1 MKAEILSKSQQKE
14 FDRPPKF
21 SLVERRMVFE
31 IPDSLRGSLRKLESP
46 TSIVGFTL
54 QYGYFKTSGKFF
66 YVDTFNSE
74 DIEVI
79 CKWNKFNINDIN
91 WSSYR
96 SVTFY
101 HHQKAILKYFGIL
114 PFGKKEKQQLF
125 SEATRLLKKQKRP
138 DILFWIL
145 AEYLR
150 SHKIEVPTYYA
161 LSSLIQ
167 QSVKQL
173 NRHYSETIR
182 DLITKPVKGLLDGLL
197 EKEEESFIYTL
208 TKLKNANETAR
219 LRDIRENMK
228 AYLYFKNLFFQIQNL
243 ALQLDLSMETIE
255 YHAQFVIK
263 ARIFQISRRENKYL
277 MLLCFIMYQYYFLG
291 DLLMETLISTSKA
304 VENSARNVAQTILLE
319 NQSTIEQDLEHI
331 LTSSEDMAIHITELL
346 KVREDD
352 TMKISEKIR
361 YYEQFVFSR
370 QVSDF
375 VEIIEPIGRI
385 RKKEIRK
392 EPIFYKA
399 LEEHSHKLQK
409 RVSQLIRNLD
419 FEISIP
425 ILQEANQE
433 FKKEAGNISEAFCS
447 KFLTKDEKK
456 NVKNAKSLPAL
467 YKILF
472 TRHLVKGIKSGEVS
486 LVHSFQHR
494 PFEHY
499 LIRENWEQ
507 NRYDILKDVGLS
519 EKVSWK
525 QVESE
530 LLFSLQESFY
540 KTYDSINNPEN
551 HYVKAGRKGNRPR
564 FETPSASKAE
574 KQIKEQAKST
584 FPPENSIPLLEVLNT
599 VNQRVGF
606 TKSFIHWSNRSIP
619 KKPSDMELFAVV
631 MAYGCNIGLDNMAKN
646 TTNINANALDTIA
659 NWYCS
664 LENIRKAND
673 RVVEYTEKLKLVE
686 LLKKEQQKVHT
697 SSDGQK
703 FYIKTDSI
711 HANYSFKY
719 FGKDKGIV
727 MYSFI
732 DNLHR
737 QFYATAFSAGER
749 ESTYV
754 IDGLLHNEIIET
766 EIHSTDT
773 HGYTELV
780 FAITY
785 FLGIDFAPRIAKFED
800 HQLFSMEGI
809 IVPDLEQYDFN
820 VKEINPKNIEKQ
832 WDKILHIVATLK
844 LRHTPASI
852 LFKRLSSYSRQNPVY
867 LALRDFGRLVRTKFL
882 LEYMYD
888 HNLRKMVLQ
897 QLNKGESAN
906 KLAKRIFYG
915 NNGEIKY
922 VSKQEHLQA
931 TTCKTLIHNL
941 IVCWNYMYL
950 SKKLVQTTPENR
962 KEFFEHIKNTSPV
975 RWEHFNFYGIFD
987 FSPEALK
994 DALEF
999 NTQDLFDF
1007 EME

>member
-46 TSIVGFTL
+46 SSIVGFIL

-101 HHQKAILKYFGIL
+101 HHQKAILKYFGICA
-114 PFGKKEKQQLF
+114 FGKRERQKVF

-150 SHKIEVPTYYA
+150 NHKIEVPTYYA

-167 QSVKQL
+167 ESMKQL

-182 DLITKPVKGLLDGLL
+182 DLITQPLKDLLDGLL

-219 LRDIRENMK
+219 LRGIRENMK

-255 YHAQFVIK
+255 YYAQFVIK

-304 VENSARNVAQTILLE
+304 VENSARNVAKTILLE
-319 NQSTIEQDLEHI
+319 NQNTIEEDLEHI

-385 RKKEIRK
+385 RKKEIKK

-425 ILQEANQE
+425 ILQEADQE
-433 FKKEAGNISEAFCS
+433 FKRKQEI
-447 KFLTKDEKK
+447 
-456 NVKNAKSLPAL
+456 
-467 YKILF
+467 YQ
-472 TRHLVKGIKSGEVS
+472 R
-486 LVHSFQHR
+486 
-494 PFEHY
+494 
-499 LIRENWEQ
+499 
-507 NRYDILKDVGLS
+507 LS
-519 EKVSWK
+519 
-525 QVESE
+525 
-530 LLFSLQESFY
+530 
-540 KTYDSINNPEN
+540 
-551 HYVKAGRKGNRPR
+551 
-564 FETPSASKAE
+564 
-574 KQIKEQAKST
+574 
-584 FPPENSIPLLEVLNT
+584 VLN
-599 VNQRVGF
+599 F
-606 TKSFIHWSNRSIP
+606 
-619 KKPSDMELFAVV
+619 
-631 MAYGCNIGLDNMAKN
+631 
-646 TTNINANALDTIA
+646 
-659 NWYCS
+659 
-664 LENIRKAND
+664 
-673 RVVEYTEKLKLVE
+673 
-686 LLKKEQQKVHT
+686 
-697 SSDGQK
+697 
-703 FYIKTDSI
+703 
-711 HANYSFKY
+711 
-719 FGKDKGIV
+719 
-727 MYSFI
+727 
-732 DNLHR
+732 
-737 QFYATAFSAGER
+737 
-749 ESTYV
+749 
-754 IDGLLHNEIIET
+754 
-766 EIHSTDT
+766 
-773 HGYTELV
+773 
-780 FAITY
+780 
-785 FLGIDFAPRIAKFED
+785 
-800 HQLFSMEGI
+800 
-809 IVPDLEQYDFN
+809 
-820 VKEINPKNIEKQ
+820 
-832 WDKILHIVATLK
+832 
-844 LRHTPASI
+844 
-852 LFKRLSSYSRQNPVY
+852 
-867 LALRDFGRLVRTKFL
+867 
-882 LEYMYD
+882 
-888 HNLRKMVLQ
+888 
-897 QLNKGESAN
+897 
-906 KLAKRIFYG
+906 
-915 NNGEIKY
+915 
-922 VSKQEHLQA
+922 
-931 TTCKTLIHNL
+931 
-941 IVCWNYMYL
+941 
-950 SKKLVQTTPENR
+950 
-962 KEFFEHIKNTSPV
+962 
-975 RWEHFNFYGIFD
+975 
-987 FSPEALK
+987 
-994 DALEF
+994 
-999 NTQDLFDF
+999 
-1007 EME
+1007 